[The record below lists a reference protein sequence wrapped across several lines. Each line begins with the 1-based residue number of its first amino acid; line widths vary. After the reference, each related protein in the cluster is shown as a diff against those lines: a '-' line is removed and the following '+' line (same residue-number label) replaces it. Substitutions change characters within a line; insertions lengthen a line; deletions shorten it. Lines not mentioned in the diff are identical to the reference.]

1 MKRSLRG
8 YALMF
13 VIGVTIALGV
23 VVGGLFAFLAE
34 SVSSSRQAQEEL
46 QQLYGCDGALRLAMF
61 EARKTGANADI
72 AKLQQNLGILSAAL
86 QSDINPRTGRP
97 FADLEGI
104 RVERESVQVLQ
115 ATSAPFFGMQFSQ
128 EGSEFIVEANADLSR
143 GRTCRAQSPNRLR
156 TISYFQFALASND
169 ILLGRP
175 STIGSALGV
184 TAGTVG
190 DVYTLQ
196 HSAGSRGSLRQRR
209 TVTDR
214 GAFAVQDI
222 HIADQETFR
231 PVPPSGQPWSFINKK
246 KRFFGGTK
254 RRTRHKR
261 PQLEY
266 FVKYPTNSPG
276 IDPTLSRF
284 AMQADIRIVDGEWYV
299 PDAFGS
305 YPGTRLWSDRPAHRG
320 VSADFTY
327 SAYETRDGRARGGA
341 AIVRYGLVGRDG
353 SGALV
358 PMAPGVCVSAPDEL
372 APVVRNG
379 AGDIEIVCG
388 GIGEAPPDDVDPL
401 LVAAR
406 EGFFDPFVDGDGRKT
421 PILPIVLDVRAL
433 AAAMLAEGT
442 GDLGDAR
449 CLHDDVVRCPEQRR
463 FRGALWV
470 GTLPAGILE
479 DDGTPRDPSS
489 APSGSLPDG
498 TARRPCPLEDASA
511 TGCARPN
518 AVVIVNADNLEAFSR
533 TGLSIGSNLPM
544 YVVGD
549 VNSATPE
556 ERRTSRVALLAPTIT
571 GLSPD
576 FDMAAVAWSRGPSAT
591 LPAAA
596 VTLDWRTS
604 LFTSWASQRQDLRDP
619 ARHILRRLQDGL
631 RIDVTGSVVAMF
643 RRQDYDRIQVFNS
656 SKGSFSSP
664 RPDPLIAG
672 LPMFIPDVR
681 NPEEEGSRLARVQV
695 RYPGEEARDLR
706 RADLEHQPP
715 AAPRFSIDPAPID
728 RR

>member
-1 MKRSLRG
+1 MKQHLRG

-13 VIGVTIALGV
+13 VIGVALALGV
-23 VVGGLFAFLAE
+23 IVGGLFAFLAE
-34 SVSSSRQAQEEL
+34 TVSSSRQAQEEL
-46 QQLYGCDGALRLAMF
+46 QQLYGCDGALRLALY
-61 EARKTGANADI
+61 EAGKSGANADI

-86 QSDINPRTGRP
+86 QTDINPRTGRP

-104 RVERESVQVLQ
+104 RVERESVEVQQ
-115 ATSAPFFGMQFSQ
+115 ATRPPFFGMQFVR
-128 EGSEFIVEANADLSR
+128 EGSEFIVEANAALSR

-156 TISYFQFALASND
+156 TISYFQFALVSND
-169 ILLGRP
+169 ILLDSP
-175 STIGSALGV
+175 STIGSTLGV

-196 HSAGSRGSLRQRR
+196 HSASSRGGLRQRR

-214 GAFAVQDI
+214 GAFSVQDI
-222 HIADQETFR
+222 HIADEETFR

-246 KRFFGGTK
+246 RRFLFGTK

-266 FVKYPTNSPG
+266 FVKYPTNSPS

-284 AMQADIRIVDGEWYV
+284 AMQADIRIIDGEWYV

-305 YPGTRLWSDRPAHRG
+305 FPGSLLWSDRPDRRG
-320 VSADFTY
+320 VSEDFAY
-327 SAYETRDGRARGGA
+327 SAYETRGGLARGGA

-353 SGALV
+353 TGALV
-358 PMAPGVCVSAPDEL
+358 PMAPGVCASAPDEL
-372 APVVRNG
+372 APVVRNDD
-379 AGDIEIVCG
+379 GDIEIVCG
-388 GIGEAPPDDVDPL
+388 GIGEAPPADVDPL

-406 EGFFDPFVDGDGRKT
+406 EGFFDPFVDADGRKT

-442 GDLGDAR
+442 NDLGAAR
-449 CLHDDVVRCPEQRR
+449 CLHDDVVICPEQRR

-479 DDGTPRDPSS
+479 NGTPRDPSS

-498 TARRPCPLEDASA
+498 TARRPCPLEDVGA

-518 AVVIVNADNLEAFSR
+518 AVVIVNADDLEAFSR

-544 YVVGD
+544 YVVGN

-556 ERRTSRVALLAPTIT
+556 NRRTSRVALLAPVIT

-591 LPAAA
+591 TTAAP

-604 LFTSWASQRQDLRDP
+604 LFTSWASPRQDLRDP
-619 ARHILRRLQDGL
+619 SRHILRRIQNGL

-643 RRQDYDRIQVFNS
+643 RRQDYDKIQVFDS
-656 SKGSFSSP
+656 RKGSFSSP
-664 RPDPLIAG
+664 LPDPLIAG
-672 LPMFIPDVR
+672 LPMFVPDVH
-681 NPEEEGSRLARVQV
+681 NPQEGGSRLAPGQV

>member
-1 MKRSLRG
+1 MRREPRG

-13 VIGVTIALGV
+13 VIGVSIALGI

-46 QQLYGCDGALRLAMF
+46 QQLYGCDGALRLALH
-61 EARKTGANADI
+61 EAGKSGANADI

-86 QSDINPRTGRP
+86 QTDINPRTGRP

-104 RVERESVQVLQ
+104 RVQQESVEVKQ
-115 ATSAPFFGMQFSQ
+115 ATGAPFFGMQFVQ

-175 STIGSALGV
+175 SSIGSALDV
-184 TAGTVG
+184 TAGTGG

-196 HSAGSRGSLRQRR
+196 HSAGSRGDLRQRR
-209 TVTDR
+209 TVTER
-214 GAFAVQDI
+214 GAFSVQDI

-266 FVKYPTNSPG
+266 FVKYPTNSPS

-284 AMQADIRIVDGEWYV
+284 AMQADIRIIDGEWYV

-305 YPGTRLWSDRPAHRG
+305 YPGTKLWSDRPGARDVDG
-320 VSADFTY
+320 DFTY
-327 SAYETRDGRARGGA
+327 SAYETDDNKARGGA
-341 AIVRYGLVGRDG
+341 AIVRYGMVGRHD
-353 SGALV
+353 GALV
-358 PMAPGVCVSAPDEL
+358 PMAPGVCASAPDEL
-372 APVVRNG
+372 APVVRNDTTG
-379 AGDIEIVCG
+379 ELEIVCG

-406 EGFFDPFVDGDGRKT
+406 EGFFDPFKRDDGSKT
-421 PILPIVLDVRAL
+421 PILPIVVNVRAL

-442 GDLGDAR
+442 GDLGAAR
-449 CLHDDVVRCPEQRR
+449 CLHDDPVRCPEQRR
-463 FRGALWV
+463 FRGAVWV
-470 GTLPAGILE
+470 GTLPSGIFAN
-479 DDGTPRDPSS
+479 GTPRDPASS
-489 APSGSLPDG
+489 PGGVLPDG
-498 TARRPCPLEDASA
+498 TARRPCPLENVGS

-518 AVVIVNADNLEAFSR
+518 AVVLINVDNLEAFSR
-533 TGLSIGSNLPM
+533 TGLSIASNLPM

-556 ERRTSRVALLAPTIT
+556 AKRTSRVALLAPSIT
-571 GLSPD
+571 GLSSD
-576 FDMAAVAWSRGPSAT
+576 FDMASVAWSKGASAS

-604 LFTSWASQRQDLRDP
+604 LFTSWASARQDLRDP
-619 ARHILRRLQDGL
+619 SRHILRRLQDDL

-643 RRQDYDRIQVFNS
+643 RRQDYDKIQVFNS

-672 LPMFIPDVR
+672 LPMFIPDDD
-681 NPEEEGSRLARVQV
+681 NPEEEDERLARGTV
-695 RYPGEEARDLR
+695 RYPGEEVRDLR
-706 RADLEHQPP
+706 RADIEHQPP

>member
-1 MKRSLRG
+1 MNRPVRG

-61 EARKTGANADI
+61 EAGKSGANADI
-72 AKLQQNLGILSAAL
+72 AKLQENLGILSAAL
-86 QSDINPRTGRP
+86 QTDINPRTGRP

-104 RVERESVQVLQ
+104 RVERESVQVQQ
-115 ATSAPFFGMQFSQ
+115 ATNAPFFGMQFVQ

-156 TISYFQFALASND
+156 TISYFQFALVSND

-175 STIGSALGV
+175 SGIGSALDV
-184 TAGTVG
+184 TAGTTG

-196 HSAGSRGSLRQRR
+196 HSSGSRGGLRQRR
-209 TVTDR
+209 TFTER

-284 AMQADIRIVDGEWYV
+284 AMQADIRIIDGEWYV

-305 YPGTRLWSDRPAHRG
+305 YPGNKLWSDRPGSTGREVDGA
-320 VSADFTY
+320 FTY
-327 SAYETRDGRARGGA
+327 SAYETDDGKARGGA
-341 AIVRYGLVGRDG
+341 AIVRYGLVGRHND
-353 SGALV
+353 ALV
-358 PMAPGVCVSAPDEL
+358 PMAPGVCASAPAEL
-372 APVVRNG
+372 APVVQNDD
-379 AGDIEIVCG
+379 GDIEIVCG
-388 GIGEAPPDDVDPL
+388 GIPTAPPDDVDPL

-406 EGFFDPFVDGDGRKT
+406 EGFLDPFKRDDGTRT

-463 FRGALWV
+463 FRGAVWV
-470 GTLPAGILE
+470 GTLPAGIF
-479 DDGTPRDPSS
+479 DNGTPRDPAS
-489 APSGSLPDG
+489 APGGVLPDG
-498 TARRPCPLEDASA
+498 TARRPCPLEAASA

-544 YVVGD
+544 YVVGH

-556 ERRTSRVALLAPTIT
+556 LRRTSRVALLAPTIT
-571 GLSPD
+571 GLAPD
-576 FDMAAVAWSRGPSAT
+576 FDMATVAWSRGESAT
-591 LPAAA
+591 LAAA
-596 VTLDWRTS
+596 NVTLDWRAS
-604 LFTSWASQRQDLRDP
+604 LFTSWASSRQDLRDP
-619 ARHILRRLQDGL
+619 ERHILRRLQDDL

-643 RRQDYDRIQVFNS
+643 RRQDYDKIQVFNS

-672 LPMFIPDVR
+672 LPMFVADVR
-681 NPEEEGSRLARVQV
+681 NPEEEASRLARGRV
-695 RYPGEEARDLR
+695 RFPGEEVRDLR